1 MSVRDQNISRWLEEC
16 DSDSEDER
24 DVPEIPNEDC
34 SDVEDVPLDHVIDGE
49 CQSDSEIDVYEL
61 REDDDD
67 LPVDD
72 ASSDDDVLLARY
84 RNYYGKNR
92 FRWSSQPPV
101 SRSRTFNLQPP
112 GLKRNTK
119 RLTEDLVEPYLRRR
133 INQFGLQ
140 RELQNTIGRVLK
152 IDEEPRTSSA
162 DSSDKLEKR

>member
-16 DSDSEDER
+16 DSDSEDQR

-49 CQSDSEIDVYEL
+49 CQSDSEIDVCEL

-72 ASSDDDVLLARY
+72 ASSDDDVPLARY

-101 SRSRTFNLQPP
+101 LRSRTLQHNIVSQPP
-112 GLKRNTK
+112 GLKRNF
-119 RLTEDLVEPYLRRR
+119 RDVLNR
-133 INQFGLQ
+133 
-140 RELQNTIGRVLK
+140 NTTPSDIWKLFFTDDMLEEIVKHTNEK
-152 IDEEPRTSSA
+152 IRKIRPNYQIQTCV
-162 DSSDKLEKR
+162 